1 MAVTMKNAK
10 GEVTYADQEGTAQV
24 PPLTAVP
31 DQEEAPMVPRTPMD
45 KKLLVTNLTK
55 SAEKTAETTKEL
67 VTALEAEQKSMTI
80 PPEVGI
86 KIAEAITKYAEMA
99 ADFIEDFGSQ
109 MISTAESY
117 NSEAQ
122 ALANNIRKCA
132 ELEATRARDFTA
144 RMREAG
150 TNIQKVREE
159 FEKATGVHLPEPK
172 KD

>member
-1 MAVTMKNAK
+1 MAITMKNAK
-10 GEVTYADQEGTAQV
+10 GEVAYTDQKEAAPV

-45 KKLLVTNLTK
+45 KSLLAANLNK
-55 SAEKTAETTKEL
+55 STEQTVETTKTL

-86 KIAEAITKYAEMA
+86 KIAEAITQYAEMA

-109 MISTAESY
+109 MVSTAESY
-117 NSEAQ
+117 NEEAK
-122 ALANNIRKCA
+122 ALASNIRKCA
-132 ELEATRARDFTA
+132 DLEAARAREFTA

-150 TNIQKVREE
+150 TNIQKVRTE